1 MNRIPVSSFNKEKL
15 NSNVEDPRCL
25 KLFLSSCK
33 TKATA
38 ETYANHLLAFLKY
51 SEKDHESFLMMPDVE
66 RNIILEDYA
75 MFCKSSGR
83 YSASSIRGIFSAID
97 KFLFVNDKTMN
108 KKKLMMFLPEEKK
121 TSQRAITT
129 EETRLLLSVSSDM
142 RSKAIVHLF
151 AATGCRPEAMA
162 DLKMKNLESLPHGF
176 TGIIFYA
183 GHKHELQYFC
193 HSEATTA
200 INDYLDTRKQKGE
213 EITPE
218 TYVFCKVNCIG
229 DEAGRMSEE
238 GTGSVIEH
246 LMKSAGISR
255 VKQIFSNPINI

>member
-1 MNRIPVSSFNKEKL
+1 MNRIPVSSLNDKKL
-15 NSNVEDPRCL
+15 KVNVKNPRCL
-25 KLFLSSCK
+25 ELFLNSCK
-33 TKATA
+33 NNATR
-38 ETYANHLLAFLKY
+38 ETYVNHFNVFLKY
-51 SEKDHESFLMMPDVE
+51 VEKDHESLLMLSDFD
-66 RNIILEDYA
+66 RNIILEDYV
-75 MFCKSSGR
+75 MVCSSNDK
-83 YSASSIRGIFSAID
+83 YASSSIRGIFSAIK
-97 KFLFVNDKTMN
+97 KFLFVNDKTTN
-108 KKKLMMFLPEEKK
+108 KKKWMMFLPEEKK

-129 EETRLLLSVSSDM
+129 NETRLLLSVSANS
-142 RSKAIVHLF
+142 RSKAIVRLF
-151 AATGCRPEAMA
+151 CATCCRPEGMA

-238 GTGSVIEH
+238 GIGSVIEH